1 VKKKGHA
8 FACPRLFCPEIGK
21 LGNVAWNDPVEPE
34 GTRPLERRWPKE
46 GPVLLER
53 LELPEP
59 RVLRLLQVLPW
70 RVLLLVQPRL
80 VQPRLVLLAPEGQ
93 WWSFRRF
100 LR

>member
-1 VKKKGHA
+1 
-8 FACPRLFCPEIGK
+8 
-21 LGNVAWNDPVEPE
+21 
-34 GTRPLERRWPKE
+34 LERRWPKE

-59 RVLRLLQVLPW
+59 RVLPQVLRLLQVLPW

-80 VQPRLVLLAPEGQ
+80 VMLAPEGQ

>member
-1 VKKKGHA
+1 
-8 FACPRLFCPEIGK
+8 
-21 LGNVAWNDPVEPE
+21 
-34 GTRPLERRWPKE
+34 LERRWPKE

-80 VQPRLVLLAPEGQ
+80 VLLAPEGQ

>member
-1 VKKKGHA
+1 M
-8 FACPRLFCPEIGK
+8 
-21 LGNVAWNDPVEPE
+21 
-34 GTRPLERRWPKE
+34 ERRWPKE
-46 GPVLLER
+46 RQERQVLLER

-80 VQPRLVLLAPEGQ
+80 VLLAPEGQ

>member
-1 VKKKGHA
+1 
-8 FACPRLFCPEIGK
+8 
-21 LGNVAWNDPVEPE
+21 
-34 GTRPLERRWPKE
+34 LERRWPKE
-46 GPVLLER
+46 RPVLLER

-80 VQPRLVLLAPEGQ
+80 VLLAPGAQ

>member
-1 VKKKGHA
+1 M
-8 FACPRLFCPEIGK
+8 
-21 LGNVAWNDPVEPE
+21 
-34 GTRPLERRWPKE
+34 
-46 GPVLLER
+46 LLER

-59 RVLRLLQVLPW
+59 RVLPQVLRLLQVLPW

-80 VQPRLVLLAPEGQ
+80 VMLAPEGQ

>member
-1 VKKKGHA
+1 
-8 FACPRLFCPEIGK
+8 
-21 LGNVAWNDPVEPE
+21 
-34 GTRPLERRWPKE
+34 LERRWPKE
-46 GPVLLER
+46 GSVLLER

-80 VQPRLVLLAPEGQ
+80 VLLAPEGQ

>member
-1 VKKKGHA
+1 
-8 FACPRLFCPEIGK
+8 
-21 LGNVAWNDPVEPE
+21 
-34 GTRPLERRWPKE
+34 LERRWPKE

-59 RVLRLLQVLPW
+59 QVLRLLQVLPW
-70 RVLLLVQPRL
+70 RVLLL

>member
-1 VKKKGHA
+1 
-8 FACPRLFCPEIGK
+8 
-21 LGNVAWNDPVEPE
+21 
-34 GTRPLERRWPKE
+34 LERRWPKE

-59 RVLRLLQVLPW
+59 RVLRLLQVLQW
-70 RVLLLVQPRL
+70 RVLLL

>member
-1 VKKKGHA
+1 MSPGMIRSNRKE
-8 FACPRLFCPEIGK
+8 L
-21 LGNVAWNDPVEPE
+21 
-34 GTRPLERRWPKE
+34 RPLERRWPKE
-46 GPVLLER
+46 GPVLLEG

-59 RVLRLLQVLPW
+59 RVLPQVLRLLQVLQW
-70 RVLLLVQPRL
+70 RVLLL